1 MYNIRAKRDKPGLRP
16 QHYHVIRAAAELCD
30 AEVEGLAIGSKE
42 IRFVPGEIKAKTL
55 DIDIG
60 TAGSIA
66 LLLQSLLLIAAHAP
80 GPVRLNIRGGTDNKF
95 APTIDYVKN
104 VILRALEKMGAR
116 IDMEI
121 MNHGFYPKGGG
132 RVKVRVYPK
141 HLREF
146 VPDEEGVKRIHGI
159 SNASLE
165 LKQREV
171 AERQAKAAA
180 RLLQEY
186 EVDIEKK
193 YWDTLS
199 IGSSITLWCEE
210 RLLGADALGERGKT
224 SEVVGKEAASKLLA
238 EIQADANVDL
248 HLADNLVPWIALYG
262 GRFRTSHISL
272 HTKTN
277 IWLCEKMLNTSFKV
291 TENEVEANPG

>member
-95 APTIDYVKN
+95 APTIDYVN
-104 VILRALEKMGAR
+104 HVILRALEKMGAH

-146 VPDEEGVKRIHGI
+146 VPDEEEVKRIHGI